1 VVKATGLDDGWFVF
15 GGDSLELKAVF
26 SFFLCFPCLRD
37 EKIDRNLGKFP
48 NFFIVL
54 CGRLL
59 IGWKKGS
66 RCLWIFLVNALCL
79 CRLVNTPLCSLL
91 SVPFTGRKC
100 WNLNDSWRFDWR
112 LAGILGL
119 RSWFKALIKMQ
130 SHDYS
135 WRIKSHN
142 FSKKI

>member
-1 VVKATGLDDGWFVF
+1 MVMVKGGEGYWLWMMVGLFWWRLPGIKGCLF
-15 GGDSLELKAVF
+15 L
-26 SFFLCFPCLRD
+26 FLCFPCLRD

-100 WNLNDSWRFDWR
+100 WNLNDSWRFD
-112 LAGILGL
+112 
-119 RSWFKALIKMQ
+119 
-130 SHDYS
+130 
-135 WRIKSHN
+135 
-142 FSKKI
+142 